1 MATLSSIEKVAVQLD
16 EYRQTRV
23 REQEVNFD
31 SYMQAREDDLGRIKA
46 PTDFRTDLINEF
58 HGNADEEGAVFPWPS
73 TEDKFRLRRG
83 EVTIWAGF
91 NGHMKSMVTGYVSLA
106 LMAQGERC
114 CIASFEMKPRKTL
127 RRLASQSCA
136 THRPTELYIDHFL
149 DGLVDKLWLYD
160 QQGETS
166 PQRVLGVIYYCAEQ
180 LGVTHFFIDSL
191 MKVVADEDDYNGQKK
206 FIAALC
212 TAAKDLNIAIHL
224 VHHSRKREDERSR
237 PGKQDAKG
245 TGAIVDQTDNFIT
258 VFKTP
263 KKPDD
268 DDDKPDFFLFVD
280 KQRHGQWEGS
290 IPLWF
295 MDNCLQFHDRSNPRP
310 RVWVKA
316 AEQATDF

>member
-1 MATLSSIEKVAVQLD
+1 MSSLSSIEKAALGLD
-16 EYRQTRV
+16 EYRRSRV
-23 REQEVNFD
+23 KEQAVDFD
-31 SYMQAREDDLGRIKA
+31 SYMKARDEDVGRIKG
-46 PTDFRTDLINEF
+46 PTDFRDDLINEF
-58 HGNADEEGAVFPWPS
+58 HGDAELEGCVFPWPK

-91 NGHMKSMVTGYVSLA
+91 NGHMKSMVSGYVSLA
-106 LMAQGERC
+106 LMAQGEKC

-127 RRLASQSCA
+127 RRLASQACG
-136 THRPTELYIDHFL
+136 TGRPTEKYIDLFL

-166 PQRVLGVIYYCAEQ
+166 PERVLGVVYYCAEQ

-191 MKVVADEDDYNGQKK
+191 MKVIAAEDDYNGQKR

-212 TAAKDLNIAIHL
+212 TAAKDLNISIHL

-263 KKPDD
+263 KKPEDGEE
-268 DDDKPDFFLFVD
+268 KPDFFLYVD
-280 KQRHGQWEGS
+280 KQRHGEWEGA

-295 MDNCLQFHDRSNPRP
+295 LDSCLQFHDRPNAHPRN
-310 RVWVKA
+310 WVKTP
-316 AEQATDF
+316 ETDF